1 MQYHVLA
8 YGSSFLPDI
17 NRQMATVCMV
27 ELWKYPYFVVM
38 TTRELDSDAIKTAV
52 QFREMEM
59 IH

>member
-17 NRQMATVCMV
+17 NRQMATVSMA

-38 TTRELDSDAIKTAV
+38 TTREITEDAVKTAV
-52 QFREMEM
+52 QLRETEWLN
-59 IH
+59 

>member
-8 YGSSFLPDI
+8 YGSHLLPDI
-17 NRQMATVCMV
+17 NTQMSTVCMV

-38 TTRELDSDAIKTAV
+38 TTKELDPDAIKTAV
-52 QFREMEM
+52 QFRETEM